1 MTVHLLVS
9 GRVQGVSYRAHT
21 RRKAQQLGL
30 VGWVRNLPDGRVEA
44 LATGPRDGLRDLVA
58 WGHAGPEHARV
69 TDVQAE
75 WSARDLARPDFVVQ
89 R

>member
-44 LATGPRDGLRDLVA
+44 LATGPREGLLALVA
-58 WGHAGPEHARV
+58 WCHEGPEHARV

-75 WSARDLARPDFVVQ
+75 WSDRDAPFPSFEIR